1 MVNLSI
7 EGRTLLF
14 AYKQAKELITIS
26 QLEIWSIIAQSALN
40 YIFISVVT
48 SNAQKQ
54 TVLDQKVDLRAT
66 KEDIMTELK
75 ESRSVILTE
84 IENAT
89 KSAIDIITSEQKEG
103 KQ

>member
-1 MVNLSI
+1 M
-7 EGRTLLF
+7 
-14 AYKQAKELITIS
+14 S
-26 QLEIWSIIAQSALN
+26 QLEIWAYLAQAALN

-48 SNAQKQ
+48 SGAQKQ
-54 TVLDQKVDLRAT
+54 TVLDSKVDLRAT

-89 KSAIDIITSEQKEG
+89 KSAIDIIVAESKKGQG
-103 KQ
+103 S

>member
-1 MVNLSI
+1 MA
-7 EGRTLLF
+7 T
-14 AYKQAKELITIS
+14 KEWINIS

-48 SNAQKQ
+48 NNAQKQ

-89 KSAIDIITSEQKEG
+89 KSAIDIITSEQKAG
-103 KQ
+103 SK

>member
-1 MVNLSI
+1 
-7 EGRTLLF
+7 
-14 AYKQAKELITIS
+14 
-26 QLEIWSIIAQSALN
+26 
-40 YIFISVVT
+40 VVT
-48 SNAQKQ
+48 SGAQKQ

-89 KSAIDIITSEQKEG
+89 KSAIDIITTSAKRDKE
-103 KQ
+103 K

>member
-1 MVNLSI
+1 MGILQRNEVIIIN
-7 EGRTLLF
+7 
-14 AYKQAKELITIS
+14 
-26 QLEIWSIIAQSALN
+26 QLEVWAAIAQSAIN
-40 YIFISVVT
+40 FIVISVI
-48 SNAQKQ
+48 SGNNQKQ
-54 TVLDQKVDLRAT
+54 TVTDNKTDLRHT

-89 KSAIDIITSEQKEG
+89 KSAIDIITSEQKAG